1 MRIQLRMPPAQ
12 SLGRTT
18 SRSRL
23 VRRAANVTL
32 PEPLIQEA
40 KALGINISQACEKGL
55 AAAVSEAQA
64 AAWLKENRPAIDAWN
79 DYIEEHGIPLAEF
92 RQF

>member
-1 MRIQLRMPPAQ
+1 MSYAR
-12 SLGRTT
+12 SLDRTA
-18 SRSRL
+18 RKP
-23 VRRAANVTL
+23 RRAANVTL
-32 PEPLIQEA
+32 PEPLIQTA

-55 AAAVSEAQA
+55 TAAVLEAQT
-64 AAWLKENRPAIDAWN
+64 AAWLKENGPAIDAWN

>member
-1 MRIQLRMPPAQ
+1 MGLRMTDAQ
-12 SLGRTT
+12 SRERTPSQ
-18 SRSRL
+18 SRP

-55 AAAVSEAQA
+55 AASVSEARA
-64 AAWLKENRPAIDAWN
+64 TAWLRENRPALDAWN
-79 DYIEEHGIPLAEF
+79 DYVEKHGIPLSEF